1 MEKENNVI
9 KCKLCLAKY
18 STEDE
23 ILQHIITHN
32 HNGNLEYF
40 DKVFDET
47 IGRDIHRTVNYS
59 TTISEIRRKI
69 NNGYEVNNSLKY
81 QRLDKIIMSPEKKK
95 TVLSCRMRGNNE
107 NLQTFLVVAD

>member
-9 KCKLCLAKY
+9 KCKLCLVKY
-18 STEDE
+18 SMEDE

-47 IGRDIHRTVNYS
+47 LGRNIYRTVNYS
-59 TTISEIRRKI
+59 TTISEIRRK
-69 NNGYEVNNSLKY
+69 N
-81 QRLDKIIMSPEKKK
+81 
-95 TVLSCRMRGNNE
+95 
-107 NLQTFLVVAD
+107 